1 MVCCLWSTLWW
12 LIQRPKNIPP
22 CPCKGSSAAERKDVV
37 PTNWAHWA
45 HCFSH
50 KLWNSSI
57 SLWFALTPFAF
68 ETLQALFGVYFK
80 VVFLLVK
87 ALWYDFEIRVFQ
99 TKLVEMLSAYSF
111 RSRFFF
117 TEWCKFS
124 CQPIPLELET
134 EWEACGLGFSGTKL
148 FPKNWLVL
156 DLQTVS
162 IAICLI
168 WVVCAIS
175 CLKTVLLLYKNNL
188 SEMDPSYLNILKVT
202 LHRDTSLFYV

>member
-1 MVCCLWSTLWW
+1 MINIVMAYTETKEYPSLPLQRLQCC
-12 LIQRPKNIPP
+12 
-22 CPCKGSSAAERKDVV
+22 
-37 PTNWAHWA
+37 WAKRCGA
-45 HCFSH
+45 H
-50 KLWNSSI
+50 KLSPLSSLLFSQTLEFEHF
-57 SLWFALTPFAF
+57 SLICPHTFAF

-117 TEWCKFS
+117 TEWCKFI

-168 WVVCAIS
+168 GVVWAIS
-175 CLKTVLLLYKNNL
+175 CLKIVLLLYKNNL

-202 LHRDTSLFYV
+202 LHRDASLFYV